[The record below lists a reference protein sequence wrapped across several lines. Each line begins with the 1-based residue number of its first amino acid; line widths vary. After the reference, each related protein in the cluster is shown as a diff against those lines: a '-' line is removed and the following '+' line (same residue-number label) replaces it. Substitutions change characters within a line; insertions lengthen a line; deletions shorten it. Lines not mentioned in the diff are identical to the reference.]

1 MIPPI
6 HEALTRFM
14 LRNSEKASAW
24 IDTRN
29 LFAQQAQRATNDATR
44 RQLTIFAQRAQAR
57 ADAIMAIVERG
68 RKRCAARAL
77 RIEVRADTT
86 GCVMPTPAFPTLCEP
101 LHTVPGEYV
110 APNNPFDRMS
120 QALFSAQFK
129 PLVGDDL
136 ASLSATQAR
145 PSPRLQNARTVGDD
159 LASLNAT
166 HGRAA

>member
-1 MIPPI
+1 MITPI

-14 LRNSEKASAW
+14 LRNSERASAW

-44 RQLTIFAQRAQAR
+44 RQLTVFAQRAQAR

-86 GCVMPTPAFPTLCEP
+86 GLSGCKWPPAFPTLCEP

-145 PSPRLQNARTVGDD
+145 PSPRLH
-159 LASLNAT
+159 AT